1 MTLLDKETMIELL
14 TQLGARLFQR
24 DIEAEIYVV
33 GGAAM
38 TLAYNRSRATV
49 DIDAVTERQEE
60 VEEEARRMAAARR
73 DLPSDWF
80 NGRVKPLLPQVLDRQ
95 QLEVL
100 DVPGLSVAVA
110 SPQHMIAM
118 KVRAARSDQDLRDL
132 WILCQQIDAQSVDQ
146 VLGIAERVWGSDLI
160 RQESRLLVRTFLI
173 AKGLPELGA
182 DAGTQADGPDWRC
195 PGVTSRGTQCA
206 RTVARGTTCWQH

>member
-1 MTLLDKETMIELL
+1 MTLLVAGEV
-14 TQLGARLFQR
+14 GADALMMHGVPEF
-24 DIEAEIYVV
+24 
-33 GGAAM
+33 
-38 TLAYNRSRATV
+38 NRMPPPTTTAV
-49 DIDAVTERQEE
+49 DLPPPWFDL
-60 VEEEARRMAAARR
+60 ARR

-132 WILCQQIDAQSVDQ
+132 WILCQQIDAPSVDQ
-146 VLGIAERVWGSDLI
+146 VLGIADRVWGSDPI
-160 RQESRLLVRTFLI
+160 RQENRLLVRTFLV